1 MDTAVKE
8 VPADS
13 TALVAVDSIKSALTE
28 LDKIQTG
35 LAELKTKYAGVVFDV
50 KTSAGM
56 KEAAAARVEI
66 REPRY
71 SVEKVRKAAKAPVL
85 ELGRNI
91 DQRAAWITQELLLIE
106 GPIDSQIKEEE
117 ARKEAE
123 REAKV
128 RAEQERVEKILAG
141 IEEIK
146 QFALDAFGK
155 PAATIAVAMD
165 LLEQV
170 AIDEHFGE
178 FKPEAEQAKV
188 ATMNRLNTMHAAA
201 VDQEAEAAK
210 LKAERE
216 ELERQKAEQ
225 AESERIAHEEAI
237 ERARQE
243 KALVD
248 EGIRRRLAEDQAAR
262 DKIES
267 EQRASR
273 LRIEQEEREARARQE
288 EADRQAKAAR
298 EAEEARL
305 RSICEEEENRLRAE
319 RERLEKER
327 LAAEE
332 RDRKARDAAEA
343 KARAKREKEEAAAR
357 EAQRKAQERMDARQ
371 MLEAFVTR
379 FGELPEFA
387 SVVKAIEACLVKEK
401 KAA

>member
-1 MDTAVKE
+1 MSAVLKE
-8 VPADS
+8 VPAET

-28 LDKIQTG
+28 LDKIQQG
-35 LAELKTKYAGVVFDV
+35 LAELKAKYAGVVFDV

-66 REPRY
+66 RDPRY

-85 ELGRNI
+85 ELGRSI
-91 DQRAAWITQELLLIE
+91 DQRAAWITEELLQIE
-106 GPIDSQIKEEE
+106 GPIDAQIKAEE

-141 IEEIK
+141 IDEIK

-155 PAATIAVAMD
+155 SAATIAIAMD

-170 AIDEHFGE
+170 AIDERFGE

-201 VDQEAEAAK
+201 IDQEEEQAR

-216 ELERQKAEQ
+216 ELQRLRAEQ
-225 AESERIAHEEAI
+225 DERERVERERIEAARIQQEGI
-237 ERARQE
+237 ERA
-243 KALVD
+243 
-248 EGIRRRLAEDQAAR
+248 AR
-262 DKIES
+262 EKIEA

-273 LRIEQEEREARARQE
+273 AKIEQEEREARARQE

-305 RSICEEEENRLRAE
+305 RAIREEEENRLRAE

-332 RDRKARDAAEA
+332 RDRKVKEAAEA
-343 KARAKREKEEAAAR
+343 KARAKREKEEAAER
-357 EAQRKAQERMDARQ
+357 ERLRKLNEVMDARQ

-379 FGELPEFA
+379 FGHIKEFA
-387 SVVKAIEACLVKEK
+387 KVVKAIEVCIAKEEVNV
-401 KAA
+401 